1 MKNVSSFLQCSLCK
15 LIFFFFFNFFFFTR
29 YIQLVDSS
37 FFFLFFVLHLRYG
50 LNFYL
55 RYPYVLK
62 GTRVSSTVWILRL
75 TIDRT
80 ARIIRGLLATCEET
94 VNETTNFSVSLMR
107 PSDQRFRSMIARNY
121 IIDIFTVF

>member
-1 MKNVSSFLQCSLCK
+1 MFPRFCSVRYVNSFFSSFS
-15 LIFFFFFNFFFFTR
+15 IFFFFTR